1 MHKDYQFHG
10 PKTGN
15 NSYLVSFEGIEGS
28 GKSTQVERFIELLK
42 SNNQSVS
49 YYREPGG
56 TTFGEKL
63 REAILTSEHKLD
75 PLAEAMLFA
84 SARAQLLFQN
94 VLPDLQK
101 DNQVVILDRY
111 LDSSLAYQG
120 HARGLGVDTV
130 LGLHQNGILTN
141 VPHLTFYL
149 KIDYQ
154 TSVER
159 QKARGNE
166 KDYFEKEQ
174 KDFYEKLIQG
184 YDNAASI
191 FPDRI
196 KIVDATCDI
205 DNVTSQIN
213 TIWKESLK

>member
-1 MHKDYQFHG
+1 MQKDYQFHC

-75 PLAEAMLFA
+75 PIAEAMLFA
-84 SARAQLLFQN
+84 SARAQLIFQN
-94 VLPDLQK
+94 VLPDLQQ

-174 KDFYEKLIQG
+174 KEFYEKLIQG
-184 YDNAASI
+184 YDDAANI

-196 KIVDATCDI
+196 KVVDATKDI

-213 TIWKESLK
+213 KIWKESLK

>member
-1 MHKDYQFHG
+1 MHKDYQFHC

-42 SNNQSVS
+42 SNHQNVS

-75 PLAEAMLFA
+75 PIAEAMLFA

-166 KDYFEKEQ
+166 KDYFEKE
-174 KDFYEKLIQG
+174 KKEFYEKLIQG

-191 FPDRI
+191 FPNRI
-196 KIVDATCDI
+196 KIIDATCDI

>member
-1 MHKDYQFHG
+1 MHSDYHFQS

-56 TTFGEKL
+56 TIFGEKL
-63 REAILTSEHKLD
+63 REAILTSQHQLD
-75 PLAEAMLFA
+75 PMAEAMLFA

-101 DNQVVILDRY
+101 DNHVVILDRY

-120 HARGLGVDTV
+120 YARGLGADTV
-130 LGLHQNGILTN
+130 LALHQNGILTN

-154 TSVER
+154 TSVDR
-159 QKARGNE
+159 QRARGNE

-174 KDFYEKLIQG
+174 KEFYEKLIKG
-184 YDNAASI
+184 YDKAANI

-205 DNVTSQIN
+205 NKVTSQIK